1 MRAVAIAS
9 INQKL
14 LRDFWQLRGQ
24 AVAIAMVI
32 ASGIATL
39 VMSLSTLDTLSF
51 SQQRFY
57 QESRFA
63 TVFANVTRAPTNLE
77 DRLRSLR
84 GVAQLETRV
93 VAPVRLKMGLSDQP
107 IGGKIIS
114 LPDSGR
120 PLLNGLFIFKGRSVK
135 AGRNNEIVINNAFA
149 EAHDLRPGD
158 SLKAIINDRIN
169 RLTIVGTATS
179 PEYVIH
185 TPPGVLIPDY
195 KRYGIFWMNRRTLA
209 ALYDMEGAF
218 NDLTLSLADGVNAE
232 DVIDQLDEIL
242 DPYGNVGAYDRDE
255 QASHRF
261 LTMELEQLSA
271 MATLI
276 PAIFLGVAAFL
287 FNIVI
292 SRIISFQRQQIA
304 TLKAFGYSNISI
316 AWHYI
321 KLVLIITVFGIA
333 IGMAAGIY
341 MGQAM
346 SDMYGEYYRLPFLLY
361 RLEWPVV
368 VLAFAVSVIAAVGG
382 TLFSLYQAIR
392 LPPAEA
398 MRPEAPLAYCRSVL
412 EKWGILRF
420 FSTPEKMIIRQLQR
434 RPLKVAL
441 SAIGTAMACA
451 IIILGSFGYDS
462 VQRLL
467 DIQFKHNW
475 KEDLGVNFAEAQP
488 ISALGS
494 LRNLQGVYAVEPFR
508 FSAVELRAE
517 HYREKTVIQGYR
529 PGSQLRPNLDLTHRS
544 TDLPT
549 TGLVINQFL
558 ASTLGVKR
566 GDLVTVKFLEGSRK
580 VREVPVTL
588 VINELSGIVAFMNL
602 DALNRLLGEGD
613 RATGAWLAVDM
624 EILPEIYRT
633 LNNWPGILGSYTRQE
648 LLKNFTDMLDEQ
660 IVAFMLVTTLLA
672 GCIAFGVIYNS
683 MRISLSERAQELAS
697 LRVLGL
703 TTREVGYILLGEQA
717 LIILAAI
724 PLGLLTGYG
733 LCVVM
738 VENTATDLLR
748 LPLVISRETYTAAAL
763 IVIVSGLISG
773 LIVWQRIKRLDM
785 VSVLKTGS

>member
-1 MRAVAIAS
+1 MALTS

-24 AVAIAMVI
+24 AVAIALVI

-39 VMSLSTLDTLSF
+39 VMSLSALDSLSF

-63 TVFANVTRAPTNLE
+63 TIFANVTRAPTNLE
-77 DRLRSLR
+77 DRLRLLP

-93 VAPVRLKMGLSDQP
+93 VAPVRLKMGQSDQP

-120 PLLNGLFIFKGRSVK
+120 PLLNDLFIFKGRTVK
-135 AGRNNEIVINNAFA
+135 AEHNNEVVINNAFA
-149 EAHDLRPGD
+149 EAHNLQPGD
-158 SLKAIINDRIN
+158 SLKAIINGRIN
-169 RLTIVGTATS
+169 TLAIVGTATS

-185 TPPGVLIPDY
+185 MPPGALMPDY
-195 KRYGIFWMNRRTLA
+195 KRYGIFWMNRRALA
-209 ALYDMEGAF
+209 ALYDMDGAF
-218 NDLTLSLADGVNAE
+218 NDLTLSLTEGANSA
-232 DVIDQLDEIL
+232 DVIDLLDEIL
-242 DPYGNVGAYDRDE
+242 SPYGAIGAYDRED
-255 QASHRF
+255 QLSHRF
-261 LTMELEQLSA
+261 LSMELEQLSA
-271 MATLI
+271 MATMI

-292 SRIISFQRQQIA
+292 SRIIAFQREQIA
-304 TLKAFGYSNISI
+304 TLKAFGYGNISI

-321 KLVLIITVFGIA
+321 KLVLIITL
-333 IGMAAGIY
+333 IGVSVGMLAGIY

-368 VLAFAVSVIAAVGG
+368 VLAFAVSIFAAVGG

-398 MRPEAPLAYCRSVL
+398 MRPEAPLTYRQSL
-412 EKWGILRF
+412 IEKLGILRF

-462 VQRLL
+462 VRHLL

-475 KEDLGVNFAEAQP
+475 QEDLGVNFTEAQS
-488 ISALGS
+488 ISALGH
-494 LRNLQGVYAVEPFR
+494 LRNLPGVYAVEPFR

-517 HYREKTVIQGYR
+517 HRRQKTVIQGYQ
-529 PGSQLRPNLDLTHRS
+529 PDSQLRPNLDLNHS
-544 TDLPT
+544 SAQLPD

-558 ASTLGVKR
+558 AATLKVKQ
-566 GDLVTVKFLEGSRK
+566 GDLLTVKFLEGNRK
-580 VREVPVTL
+580 IREVPVTL
-588 VINELSGIVAFMNL
+588 IINELSGIVTFMSL
-602 DALNRLLGEGD
+602 DALNHLLGEGN
-613 RATGAWLAVDM
+613 RATGAWLGVDL
-624 EILPEIYRT
+624 ETLPEIYRT

-697 LRVLGL
+697 LRVLGF
-703 TTREVGYILLGEQA
+703 TTREVAYILLGEQG

-724 PLGLLTGYG
+724 PLGFLCGYG
-733 LCVVM
+733 LCVFM
-738 VENTATDLLR
+738 VENMATDLFR
-748 LPLVISRETYTAAAL
+748 LPLIISRETYTSAAL

-773 LIVWQRIKRLDM
+773 LIVWRRVKRLDM
-785 VSVLKTGS
+785 VAVLKTGS